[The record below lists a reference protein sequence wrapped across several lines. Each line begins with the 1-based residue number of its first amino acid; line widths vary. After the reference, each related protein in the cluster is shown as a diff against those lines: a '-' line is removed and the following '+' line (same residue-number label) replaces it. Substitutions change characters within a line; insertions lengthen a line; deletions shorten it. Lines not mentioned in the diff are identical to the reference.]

1 MSRTP
6 SDTLPA
12 QGLRQRLAGATPLL
26 GPALLWCT
34 LHGLLALAFFGAPLL
49 ASVERLAASLRP
61 VLLAGGVI
69 QALFLGLLTFVAT
82 LPLMLLGRRYAV
94 ALPIAVA
101 VGVAMLGVDALVLS
115 SLGFHINGL
124 VLAVALQ
131 PRALAETG
139 LAPHELALL
148 AVGTLAVLSL
158 DVWVGVQFLRRVR
171 RPRHVAR
178 LVAVLVLTTAVE
190 RLTSAW
196 LVFAHGGAVLHAA
209 TTLPLQPPVRMN
221 TLLMRLTSRPPA
233 SGLRLGVSPEAGV
246 PASTIDP
253 AAVRFT
259 RKPDILLILV
269 ESLRDDFFRPDVM
282 PHLWK
287 RAEHGT
293 RFLHHHSAASSTDY
307 SVFSLFFGL
316 EAQRRDA
323 VVGAGRAPLLF
334 PALRENG
341 YRQAFFAAS
350 SVDWMGLKDTVFR
363 DVQGGLRT
371 DYEGKSHL
379 RDAAMVKDALDL
391 ARTTPVDTPLFT
403 FVFFAGTHFDYDYP
417 PRSAVFSPAW
427 DGKGGLATARVPAEH
442 LKARAWNSAY
452 EVDTKVEELLSQ
464 WEAVRGTR
472 PLVVF
477 TGDHGEEFREHGRVG
492 HASDVTELQLHVPML
507 VFDERLPP
515 GQVEAVTGHI
525 DLVPTLF
532 DLLGDTHTPEQLG
545 DGIPMSR
552 PDPRRYLL
560 TTIGWEPRYAL
571 IGRELKVRF
580 GAGLPGTELSD
591 LWDRP
596 LPDAQERFA
605 AEAPRILRRLRGG
618 GAQSEA
624 SEPTPRPVPTGA
636 PATATQPPR

>member
-1 MSRTP
+1 MSRMPPATVTP
-6 SDTLPA
+6 A
-12 QGLRQRLAGATPLL
+12 ERLRPRLADALPLL

-34 LHGLLALAFFGAPLL
+34 LHGLLALLFFGAPLL
-49 ASVERLAASLRP
+49 DSVGRLASSLRP
-61 VLLAGGVI
+61 VLLVGGIV

-82 LPLMLLGRRYAV
+82 LPLILLGRRYALALPVMV
-94 ALPIAVA
+94 AL
-101 VGVAMLGVDALVLS
+101 GVALLGVDALVLS

-124 VLAVALQ
+124 VLAVAMQ

-148 AVGTLAVLSL
+148 GAATLGVLAL
-158 DVWVGVQFLRRVR
+158 DVWAGVHFLRRVP

-178 LVAVLVLTTAVE
+178 LIAILVLVTAVE

-221 TLLMRLTSRPPA
+221 TLLTRLTDRPPA

-253 AAVRFT
+253 ASVRFT
-259 RKPDILLILV
+259 RRPDIVLILV

-282 PHLWK
+282 PHLWR

-307 SVFSLFFGL
+307 SLFSLFFGL

-323 VVGAGRAPLLF
+323 VVGAGRSPLLF

-363 DVQGGLRT
+363 DVHGGLRT
-371 DYEGKSHL
+371 DYEGRSHL
-379 RDAAMVKDALDL
+379 RDTAMVKDALDM
-391 ARTTPVDTPLFT
+391 ARTTPKDTPLFT

-417 PRSAVFSPAW
+417 PRSAVFTPAW

-464 WEAVRGTR
+464 WEATRGTR
-472 PLVVF
+472 PLVIF

-507 VFDERLPP
+507 VFDEKLPT

-532 DLLGDTHTPEQLG
+532 DLLGDTHSPEQLG

-560 TTIGWEPRYAL
+560 TTIGWEARYAL
-571 IGRELKVRF
+571 IGRDLKVRF

-618 GAQSEA
+618 GAQAEA
-624 SEPTPRPVPTGA
+624 EPPSP

>member
-1 MSRTP
+1 MSSTWTTP
-6 SDTLPA
+6 SSFAARRPRRWVEALP
-12 QGLRQRLAGATPLL
+12 LW
-26 GPALLWCT
+26 GPAFLWCL

-49 ASVERLAASLRP
+49 SAVERLAPTLRP
-61 VLLAGGVI
+61 LLLVGGVI
-69 QALFLGLLTFVAT
+69 QALFLGLVTFVAT
-82 LPLMLLGRRYAV
+82 LPLSLFGRRYAY
-94 ALPIAVA
+94 ALPAVVA
-101 VGVAMLGVDALVLS
+101 VGVAFLGVDALVLS

-139 LAPHELALL
+139 LAPHEVALL
-148 AVGTLAVLSL
+148 GLATLCVLSL
-158 DVWVGVQFLRRVR
+158 DAWAGARFLTKGWGP
-171 RPRHVAR
+171 RPRRTAW
-178 LVAVLVLTTAVE
+178 AVLALVVVCTVE
-190 RLTSAW
+190 RLGSAW
-196 LVFAHGGAVLHAA
+196 LMFTHGSAVLHAA
-209 TTLPLQPPVRMN
+209 TTLPLQAPVRMSS
-221 TLLMRLTSRPPA
+221 LLARLTGRTPA
-233 SGLRLGVSPEAGV
+233 SGLRLGVSPEAGA
-246 PASTIDP
+246 PASRIDP
-253 AAVRFT
+253 ASVKFT
-259 RKPDILLILV
+259 RTPDILLVLV
-269 ESLRDDFFRPDVM
+269 ESLRDDFFREDVM
-282 PHLWK
+282 PHMWR
-287 RAEHGT
+287 RAAKGT
-293 RFLHHHSAASSTDY
+293 RFLRHHSAASSTDY
-307 SVFSLFFGL
+307 SLFSLFFGL

-334 PALRENG
+334 PALKHNG

-371 DYEGKSHL
+371 DYEGSSHV
-379 RDAAMVKDALDL
+379 RDDAMVEDALRM
-391 ARTTPVDTPLFT
+391 AEQTPRDTPLFL

-427 DGKGGLATARVPAEH
+427 DGKGGLTTARVPAEH

-452 EVDTKVEELLSQ
+452 EVDTKVEELLTR
-464 WEAVRGTR
+464 WEATRGTR
-472 PLVVF
+472 PLVIF

-515 GQVEAVTGHI
+515 GEVDAVTGHI

-532 DLLGDTHTPEQLG
+532 DLLGDPHPPEQLG
-545 DGIPMSR
+545 DGVPMSH

-571 IGRELKVRF
+571 IGQQLKVRF

-591 LWDRP
+591 MWDRP

-605 AEAPRILRRLRGG
+605 AEAPRILRRLRG
-618 GAQSEA
+618 
-624 SEPTPRPVPTGA
+624 EPAGSDAPPAAAPPA
-636 PATATQPPR
+636 PPATATPPRP

>member
-1 MSRTP
+1 MSRMPPATVTP
-6 SDTLPA
+6 A
-12 QGLRQRLAGATPLL
+12 ERLRPRLADALPLL

-34 LHGLLALAFFGAPLL
+34 LHGLLALLFFGAPLL
-49 ASVERLAASLRP
+49 DSVGRLASSLRP
-61 VLLAGGVI
+61 VLLVGGIV

-82 LPLMLLGRRYAV
+82 LPLILLGRRYALALPVMV
-94 ALPIAVA
+94 AL
-101 VGVAMLGVDALVLS
+101 GVALLGVDALVLS

-124 VLAVALQ
+124 VLAVAMQ

-148 AVGTLAVLSL
+148 GAATLGVLAL
-158 DVWVGVQFLRRVR
+158 DVWAGVHFLRRVP

-178 LVAVLVLTTAVE
+178 LIAILVLVTAVE

-221 TLLMRLTSRPPA
+221 TLLTRLTDRPPA

-253 AAVRFT
+253 ASVRFT
-259 RKPDILLILV
+259 RRPDIVLILV

-282 PHLWK
+282 PHLWR

-307 SVFSLFFGL
+307 SLFSLFFGL

-323 VVGAGRAPLLF
+323 VVGAGRSPLLF

-363 DVQGGLRT
+363 DVHGGLRT
-371 DYEGKSHL
+371 DYEGRSHL
-379 RDAAMVKDALDL
+379 RDTAMVKDALDM
-391 ARTTPVDTPLFT
+391 ARTTPKDTPLFT

-417 PRSAVFSPAW
+417 PRSAVFTPAW

-464 WEAVRGTR
+464 WEATRGTR
-472 PLVVF
+472 PLVIF

-507 VFDERLPP
+507 VFDEKLPT

-532 DLLGDTHTPEQLG
+532 DLLGDTHSPEQLG

-560 TTIGWEPRYAL
+560 TTIGWEARYAL
-571 IGRELKVRF
+571 IGRDLKVRF

-618 GAQSEA
+618 GAQTEA
-624 SEPTPRPVPTGA
+624 EPPSP

>member
-1 MSRTP
+1 MSRMPPATVTP
-6 SDTLPA
+6 A
-12 QGLRQRLAGATPLL
+12 ERLRQGCAGAVPLL

-34 LHGLLALAFFGAPLL
+34 LHGLLALLFFGAPLL
-49 ASVERLAASLRP
+49 DSVGRLASTLRP
-61 VLLAGGVI
+61 VLLVGGVI

-82 LPLMLLGRRYAV
+82 LPLVLLGRRYALALPVFV
-94 ALPIAVA
+94 AL
-101 VGVAMLGVDALVLS
+101 GVALLGVDALVLS

-148 AVGTLAVLSL
+148 GTATLGVLAL
-158 DVWVGVQFLRRVR
+158 DVWAGVHFLRRVP
-171 RPRHVAR
+171 RPRHLAR
-178 LVAVLVLTTAVE
+178 LLVILVVVAAVE

-221 TLLMRLTSRPPA
+221 TLLMRLTNRPPA

-253 AAVRFT
+253 ASVRFT
-259 RKPDILLILV
+259 RRPDIVLILV

-282 PHLWK
+282 PHLWR

-293 RFLHHHSAASSTDY
+293 RFLHHHSAASSTDF
-307 SVFSLFFGL
+307 SLFSLFFGL

-371 DYEGKSHL
+371 DYEGRSHL
-379 RDAAMVKDALDL
+379 RDTAMVKDALDT
-391 ARTTPVDTPLFT
+391 ARKTPRDTPLFT

-417 PRSAVFSPAW
+417 ERSAVFSPAW

-464 WEAVRGTR
+464 WEAVRGAR
-472 PLVVF
+472 PLVIF
-477 TGDHGEEFREHGRVG
+477 TGDHGEEFRENGRVG

-507 VFDERLPP
+507 VFDEQLPT

-532 DLLGDTHTPEQLG
+532 DLLGDTHSPEQLG

-571 IGRELKVRF
+571 IGRDLKVRF

-596 LPDAQERFA
+596 LPDARERFA

-618 GAQSEA
+618 GAQAEA
-624 SEPTPRPVPTGA
+624 EPDTR
-636 PATATQPPR
+636 PATATEPPR

>member
-1 MSRTP
+1 MPPATVTP
-6 SDTLPA
+6 A
-12 QGLRQRLAGATPLL
+12 ERLRQQWAKAVPLL

-34 LHGLLALAFFGAPLL
+34 LHGLLALIFFGAPLL
-49 ASVERLAASLRP
+49 DAVGRLASGLRP
-61 VLLAGGVI
+61 VLLVGGVI

-82 LPLMLLGRRYAV
+82 LPLGLLGRRYAL
-94 ALPIAVA
+94 ALPIVVA
-101 VGVAMLGVDALVLS
+101 LGVALLGVDALVLS

-148 AVGTLAVLSL
+148 GTATLGVLAL
-158 DVWVGVQFLRRVR
+158 DAWAGVHFLRRIP
-171 RPRHVAR
+171 RPRHLAR
-178 LVAVLVLTTAVE
+178 LLAILVVVAGVE

-221 TLLMRLTSRPPA
+221 TLLTRLTNRPPA

-253 AAVRFT
+253 ASVRFT
-259 RKPDILLILV
+259 RRPDIVLILV

-282 PHLWK
+282 PHLWR

-307 SVFSLFFGL
+307 SLFSLFFGL

-371 DYEGKSHL
+371 DYEGRSHL
-379 RDAAMVKDALDL
+379 RDIAMVKDALDL
-391 ARTTPVDTPLFT
+391 ARKTPRDTPLFT

-417 PRSAVFSPAW
+417 ERSAVFTPAW

-507 VFDERLPP
+507 VFDERLPT
-515 GQVEAVTGHI
+515 GQVDAITGHI

-532 DLLGDTHTPEQLG
+532 DLLGDTHSPEQLG

-560 TTIGWEPRYAL
+560 TTIGWEARYAL
-571 IGRELKVRF
+571 IGRDLKVRF

-596 LPDAQERFA
+596 LPDARERFA

-618 GAQSEA
+618 GAQGEA
-624 SEPTPRPVPTGA
+624 STG
-636 PATATQPPR
+636 PATATEPPR

>member
-1 MSRTP
+1 MSRMPPATVTP
-6 SDTLPA
+6 A
-12 QGLRQRLAGATPLL
+12 ERLRPRLADALPLL

-34 LHGLLALAFFGAPLL
+34 LHGLLALLFFGAPLL
-49 ASVERLAASLRP
+49 DSVGRLASSLRP
-61 VLLAGGVI
+61 VLLVGGIV

-82 LPLMLLGRRYAV
+82 LPLILLGRRYALALPVMV
-94 ALPIAVA
+94 AL
-101 VGVAMLGVDALVLS
+101 GVAMLGVDALVLS

-124 VLAVALQ
+124 VLAVAMQ

-148 AVGTLAVLSL
+148 GAATLGVLAL
-158 DVWVGVQFLRRVR
+158 DVWAGVHFLRRVP

-178 LVAVLVLTTAVE
+178 LIAILVLVTAVE

-221 TLLMRLTSRPPA
+221 TLLTRLTDRPPA

-253 AAVRFT
+253 ASVRFT
-259 RKPDILLILV
+259 RRPDIVLILV

-282 PHLWK
+282 PHLWR

-307 SVFSLFFGL
+307 SLFSLFFGL

-323 VVGAGRAPLLF
+323 VVGAGRSPLLF

-363 DVQGGLRT
+363 DVHGGLRT
-371 DYEGKSHL
+371 DYEGRSHL
-379 RDAAMVKDALDL
+379 RDTAMVKDALDMV
-391 ARTTPVDTPLFT
+391 RTTPKDTPLFT

-417 PRSAVFSPAW
+417 PRSAVFTPAW

-464 WEAVRGTR
+464 WEATRGTR
-472 PLVVF
+472 PLVIF

-507 VFDERLPP
+507 VFDEKLPT

-532 DLLGDTHTPEQLG
+532 DLLGDTHSPEQLG

-560 TTIGWEPRYAL
+560 TTIGWEARYAL
-571 IGRELKVRF
+571 IGRDLKVRF

-618 GAQSEA
+618 GAQTEA
-624 SEPTPRPVPTGA
+624 EPTSP

>member
-6 SDTLPA
+6 PATLTPPER
-12 QGLRQRLAGATPLL
+12 LRQRLADARPLL

-34 LHGLLALAFFGAPLL
+34 LHGLLALLFFGAPLL
-49 ASVERLAASLRP
+49 ASVERLAPSLRP
-61 VLLAGGVI
+61 VLLAGGVV
-69 QALFLGLLTFVAT
+69 QALFLGLLAFVAT
-82 LPLMLLGRRYAV
+82 LPLVLLGRRYALTMTVAV
-94 ALPIAVA
+94 AL
-101 VGVAMLGVDALVLS
+101 GVAMLGVDALVLS

-139 LAPHELALL
+139 LAPHELAMAAL
-148 AVGTLAVLSL
+148 AALAVLSF
-158 DVWVGVQFLRRVR
+158 DVWTGLRFLRRVQ
-171 RPRHVAR
+171 RPRRVGR
-178 LVAVLVLTTAVE
+178 LVALLVLITAAE
-190 RLTSAW
+190 RLTSAY

-209 TTLPLQPPVRMN
+209 TTLPLQAPVRMN
-221 TLLMRLTSRPPA
+221 TLLTRLTDRPPA
-233 SGLRLGVSPEAGV
+233 SGLRLGVSPEAGA
-246 PASTIDP
+246 PAASIEP
-253 AAVRFT
+253 SAVRFT
-259 RKPDILLILV
+259 RRPDILLILA
-269 ESLRDDFFRPDVM
+269 ESLRDDFFTPQVM
-282 PHLWK
+282 PHLWR

-293 RFLHHHSAASSTDY
+293 RFLHHHSAASSTDF
-307 SVFSLFFGL
+307 SLFSLFFGL

-334 PALRENG
+334 PALKANG

-363 DVQGGLRT
+363 DVHGGLRT
-371 DYEGKSHL
+371 DYEGRSHL
-379 RDAAMVKDALDL
+379 RDAEMVKDAVNL
-391 ARTTPVDTPLFT
+391 ARSTPSDVPLFT

-427 DGKGGLATARVPAEH
+427 NGDGGLATARVPAEH

-452 EVDTKVEELLSQ
+452 EVDTKVEELLTQ
-464 WEAVRGTR
+464 WEAARGTR

-507 VFDERLPP
+507 IFDERLAP
-515 GQVEAVTGHI
+515 GEVDSVTGHI

-532 DLLGDTHTPEQLG
+532 DLLGDTHPPEKLG
-545 DGIPMSR
+545 DGIPMTR

-591 LWDRP
+591 MWDRP

-618 GAQSEA
+618 DAEREESP
-624 SEPTPRPVPTGA
+624 EPTS
-636 PATATQPPR
+636 TATTPPR